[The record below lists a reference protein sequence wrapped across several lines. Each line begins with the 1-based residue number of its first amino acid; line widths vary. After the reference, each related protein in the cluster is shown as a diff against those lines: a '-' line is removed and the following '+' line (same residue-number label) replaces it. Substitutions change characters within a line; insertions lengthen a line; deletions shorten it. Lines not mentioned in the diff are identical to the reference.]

1 MSVLD
6 GTARAVPVG
15 LSTGPREDYVGPK
28 GYRRDTVVGAVTK
41 KAMVQ
46 AGESSPLDRAA
57 ALASASAP
65 AVVAKA
71 VTDTTL
77 VLDAVRQGAKSTTDI
92 AVRIG
97 FQKHR
102 VVKIVSNL
110 VRQKVL
116 RDLPRKPGE
125 DRLVELADA
134 DENEGKTEDLAR
146 CDVTDGPR
154 LAAEQT
160 QIGKGEDVDIDTIT
174 KLVTQIKTDLDAVV
188 ETSRRLEERAKAG
201 DKASEELAALRETL
215 KKLVP

>member
-15 LSTGPREDYVGPK
+15 LSTGPREDYVAPK
-28 GYRRDTVVGAVTK
+28 SYRRDTDMVAVAK
-41 KAMVQ
+41 KVAVH
-46 AGESSPLDRAA
+46 AA
-57 ALASASAP
+57 TP
-65 AVVAKA
+65 VVANKA
-71 VTDTTL
+71 VTDTTV

-92 AVRIG
+92 AARTG

-110 VRQKVL
+110 VRQTAL

-134 DENEGKTEDLAR
+134 ERKAEAPTRSG
-146 CDVTDGPR
+146 VSDGQR

-160 QIGKGEDVDIDTIT
+160 QSRKGEDVDIDTIT
-174 KLVTQIKTDLDAVV
+174 KLVAQIKTDLDAVV
-188 ETSRRLEERAKAG
+188 ETARRLEDRAKAG

-215 KKLVP
+215 KRLVP